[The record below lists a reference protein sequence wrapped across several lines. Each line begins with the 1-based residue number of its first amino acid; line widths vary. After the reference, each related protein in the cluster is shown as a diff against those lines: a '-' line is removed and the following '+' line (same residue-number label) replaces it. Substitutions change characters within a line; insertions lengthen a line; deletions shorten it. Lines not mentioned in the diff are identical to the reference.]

1 MASLCNDP
9 NGHRRILFVDGH
21 GDRHTIRLGKTPKKM
36 AESFLA
42 NVEALLAARTL
53 NTSLTSELIAW
64 LRNLPDTAYGR
75 LAAVGLVDPRIHRE
89 PVTLGKLIQT
99 FVDRAT
105 VKPSTRKA
113 YKQTT
118 DSLLAVIGGAT
129 TLDAI
134 TPEQADVWKKSIT
147 DDGLSPATVAK
158 RVYVARSLFRKAVK
172 WKMVGEN
179 PFVDV
184 EAGSQR
190 NPDRAFYVS
199 PDVITAV
206 LHHCPD
212 PFWRTVVGLGRY
224 AALRTPSEPALLTW
238 ADVDW
243 AEGRLTVRSPKTA
256 RHEGHA
262 VRAVPICP
270 QLRVILEEAF
280 AAAPDG
286 QKLVVPR
293 ILDPRTNLRTTLTK
307 IVERAGFEPWPRL
320 FQNLRASCATDWV
333 QRYPNHEVAR
343 WLGHSPLIAAT
354 HYLQA
359 RDHHFRDVVQGGAH
373 SGAPEAQIPA
383 QQPPAVARQDSQ
395 EAAQVAQGQTL
406 VRDPANPRDPS
417 RGKGMG
423 DIGLEPMTPSL
434 SSWCSNQLS

>member
-9 NGHRRILFVDGH
+9 NGHRRILFVDGR
-21 GDRHTIRLGKTPKKM
+21 GDRHTIRLGKAPKKV
-36 AESFLA
+36 AESFLV
-42 NVEALLAARTL
+42 NIEAILAARTL
-53 NTSLTSELIAW
+53 NTSLTPELIVW
-64 LRNLPDTAYGR
+64 LRDLPDTTYGR
-75 LAAVGLVDPRIHRE
+75 LAAVGLVNSRVQRE
-89 PVTLGKLIQT
+89 PATLGKLIQT

-105 VKPSTRKA
+105 VKRSTRQA

-118 DSLLAVIGGAT
+118 DSLLTVLGGTT

-134 TPEQADVWKKSIT
+134 TPEHADVWRKTIA
-147 DDGLSPATVAK
+147 DAGLSPATVAK
-158 RVYVARSLFRKAVK
+158 RVYVARSIFRRAVK
-172 WKMVGEN
+172 WKMIGEN
-179 PFVDV
+179 PFAEVA
-184 EAGSQR
+184 AGSQR

-199 PDVITAV
+199 AEVIAAV
-206 LHHCPD
+206 LRQCPD

-224 AALRTPSEPALLTW
+224 AGLRTPSEPALLTW

-243 AEGRLTVRSPKTA
+243 ADGRLTVRSPKTA
-256 RHEGHA
+256 RHDGHA
-262 VRAVPICP
+262 VRSVPICP

-280 AAAPDG
+280 ATAPDG

-373 SGAPEAQIPA
+373 SGAPEAQNPA
-383 QQPPAVARQDSQ
+383 QQPPAVVGNVSQ
-395 EAAQVAQGQTL
+395 ESAQVARGQPL

-417 RGKGMG
+417 RGKGVG

-434 SSWCSNQLS
+434 SS